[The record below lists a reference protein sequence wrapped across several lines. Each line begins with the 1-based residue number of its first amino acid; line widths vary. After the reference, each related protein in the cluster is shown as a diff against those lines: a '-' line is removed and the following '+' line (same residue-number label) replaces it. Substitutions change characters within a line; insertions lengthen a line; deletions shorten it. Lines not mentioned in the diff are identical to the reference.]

1 MDKHDDRTERSVAFA
16 LAVALYLIWVAVTYL
31 LEGRIL
37 TLQRPEAADA
47 RLAYALV
54 ANVLVGIGGA
64 ALVVWVL
71 SNMGVISPR
80 QAGFRRLGHAV
91 PAVMV
96 GAALGFV
103 LYAVQGPPTFNPV
116 VIANAY
122 AQVLV
127 VSIAEILVC
136 WAVVGSASEVLLQDR
151 RRGVAPVLAGIV
163 SSVMFGAYHF
173 AHSPPF
179 NTVGFVVLLTVIGL
193 VTSLF
198 FLVSRDVYGTIA
210 FHNFAGILGVTRAL
224 ESSGTL
230 ASFERPVI
238 PILVMAGVAVVL
250 LIAAHVLLVSRTPA
264 RPSSR
269 TRQADMVD

>member
-1 MDKHDDRTERSVAFA
+1 LRRADEHDDRTGRSVAFA
-16 LAVALYLIWVAVTYL
+16 LVVALYLIWVAVTYL
-31 LEGRIL
+31 PEGRIL
-37 TLQRPEAADA
+37 TLQRPEAAGS

-64 ALVVWVL
+64 ALVLRVL
-71 SNMGVISPR
+71 SNMGVTSPR
-80 QAGFRRLGHAV
+80 QAGFRRLRHAV
-91 PAVMV
+91 PAVVV

-136 WAVVGSASEVLLQDR
+136 WAVVGSVSEVLLQDG
-151 RRGVAPVLAGIV
+151 RRGVASVLAGIV
-163 SSVMFGAYHF
+163 SSALFGAYHF

-179 NTVGFVVLLTVIGL
+179 NTIGFVALLTVIGF

-198 FLVSRDVYGTIA
+198 FLVSRDVYGTIV

-230 ASFERPVI
+230 GSFERSVT
-238 PILVMAGVAVVL
+238 PILVMAVVAVVL
-250 LIAAHVLLVSRTPA
+250 LIAAHVLLINWRHSRP
-264 RPSSR
+264 
-269 TRQADMVD
+269 

>member
-1 MDKHDDRTERSVAFA
+1 MSTTTAPNVRVAFA

-37 TLQRPEAADA
+37 TLQRPEAVGA

-64 ALVVWVL
+64 ALVL
-71 SNMGVISPR
+71 RALCNMGVISLR
-80 QAGFRRLGHAV
+80 QAGFRRLGHAF
-91 PAVMV
+91 PAVVV

-103 LYAVQGPPTFNPV
+103 LYAVQDPPTFDPM
-116 VIANAY
+116 VIVNAY

-127 VSIAEILVC
+127 VSIAEVLVC
-136 WAVVGSASEVLLQDR
+136 WAVVGSVSEVLLQDR

-163 SSVMFGAYHF
+163 SSVLFGVYHF

-198 FLVSRDVYGTIA
+198 FFLSRDVYGTIV

-230 ASFERPVI
+230 GSFERPVI
-238 PILVMAGVAVVL
+238 PILVMAVVAVVL
-250 LIAAHVLLVSRTPA
+250 LIGAHVLLVRRTLA
-264 RPSSR
+264 TPSSR
-269 TRQADMVD
+269 TW